1 MAAAVPVPSSF
12 PRSCA
17 VLVALALPALAHA
30 VPHSASRPAE
40 GDAWSGLCFLLSL
53 LVIAQFGLMLWMYR
67 RHRQQLAAADARRQA
82 ATERL
87 IEQEAHL
94 LQRHEELAAAV
105 REKALLSERQRLMQ
119 DMHDGLGSA
128 LLSAMVAV
136 EHGNLDRASTVDI
149 LRECVDDLRLVID
162 SLEPVGHDLM
172 ALLATMRYRLGKR
185 LQASG
190 LLLEWDVQDLP
201 MLDWLEPPDALHVL
215 RMMQEALNN
224 VLKHARAGRVR
235 IVTRHLGRYV
245 EIRVEDD
252 GRGFDAE
259 TIQRGRGLKSQQ
271 RRAEA
276 LGGAITIET
285 TPGQGTRLCLLLPVV
300 RRTRPPRPDLR

>member
-1 MAAAVPVPSSF
+1 MAAAVPVPSSIWRLAAIV
-12 PRSCA
+12 PSLLVPLSARSAGHA
-17 VLVALALPALAHA
+17 VTGDALSGVWFILILLVLSLVAL
-30 VPHSASRPAE
+30 
-40 GDAWSGLCFLLSL
+40 
-53 LVIAQFGLMLWMYR
+53 ILWMYR
-67 RHRQQLAAADARRQA
+67 RQVLQTTVTAQERQA
-82 ATERL
+82 LVERL
-87 IEQEAHL
+87 KAHEAQV
-94 LQRHEELAAAV
+94 LQQHDELAVHA
-105 REKALLSERQRLMQ
+105 RQKALLSERQRLMQ

-136 EHGNLDRASTVDI
+136 EHGSMDRAGIVDV

-185 LQASG
+185 LAASG
-190 LLLEWDVQDLP
+190 LQLDWDVQDLP

-252 GRGFDAE
+252 GQGFDPE

-271 RRAEA
+271 RRAET
-276 LGGAITIET
+276 LGGAISVDTA
-285 TPGQGTRLCLLLPVV
+285 PGEGTRLCLRLPVKRKARV
-300 RRTRPPRPDLR
+300 VKTDTV